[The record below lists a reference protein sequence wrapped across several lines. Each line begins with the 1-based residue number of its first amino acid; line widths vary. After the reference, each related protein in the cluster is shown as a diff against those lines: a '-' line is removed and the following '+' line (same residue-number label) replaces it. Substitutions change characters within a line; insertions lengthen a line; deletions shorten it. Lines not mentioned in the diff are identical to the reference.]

1 MKHLYHFSN
10 MTEQHKLED
19 MRNILKERFR
29 ITHDLPGVFFDPKA
43 RMDEDNERTAV
54 ENHLTTLWNFM
65 LSKDDF
71 EFKSIQDILN
81 DLDTCQ
87 TKNAGDIEQLKD
99 RTKDLMGKNL

>member
-1 MKHLYHFSN
+1 
-10 MTEQHKLED
+10 MTELHKLED
-19 MRNILKERFR
+19 MRTILKERFR
-29 ITHDLPGVFFDPKA
+29 VKHDLPGVFFDPHA
-43 RMDEDNERTAV
+43 MMEDDTERIAV

-87 TKNAGDIEQLKD
+87 TTNAGDIEELKV
-99 RTKDLMGKNL
+99 RTKVLIGK

>member
-1 MKHLYHFSN
+1 
-10 MTEQHKLED
+10 MTELHKLED
-19 MRNILKERFR
+19 MRKILKERFR
-29 ITHDLPGVFFDPKA
+29 VKHDLPGVFFDPHA
-43 RMDEDNERTAV
+43 MMEDDTERIGV

-87 TKNAGDIEQLKD
+87 TKYAGDIDKLKE
-99 RTKDLMGKNL
+99 RTKVLIGK

>member
-1 MKHLYHFSN
+1 

-19 MRNILKERFR
+19 MRMILKERFR
-29 ITHDLPGVFFDPKA
+29 VKHDLPGVFFDPKA
-43 RMDEDNERTAV
+43 MMEDDTERTAV
-54 ENHLTTLWNFM
+54 ENHITTLWNFM

-87 TKNAGDIEQLKD
+87 TKNAGDIKELKV
-99 RTKDLMGKNL
+99 RTKVLMGK

>member
-1 MKHLYHFSN
+1 
-10 MTEQHKLED
+10 

-29 ITHDLPGVFFDPKA
+29 VKHDLPGVSFYPKA
-43 RMDEDNERTAV
+43 NMDDVTERTAI
-54 ENHLTTLWNFM
+54 ENQTTTLWNFM

-87 TKNAGDIEQLKD
+87 TKNAGDIKELKE
-99 RTKDLMGKNL
+99 RTKVLIGECDIHSSLLIQNW